1 MAKVKTRYERNRR
14 GIAGSTAVT
23 EEPEFERRRKM
34 ATIEEL
40 IKQYETDPEL
50 KAEVE
55 KILEDQKITI
65 GEFMGFVKK
74 HDVEISLS
82 DFSKVIQEAK
92 EAGLIK

>member
-1 MAKVKTRYERNRR
+1 
-14 GIAGSTAVT
+14 
-23 EEPEFERRRKM
+23 M

-74 HDVEISLS
+74 HNVEISLS
-82 DFSKVIQEAK
+82 DFPKVIQEAK
-92 EAGLIK
+92 DAGLIK

>member
-1 MAKVKTRYERNRR
+1 
-14 GIAGSTAVT
+14 
-23 EEPEFERRRKM
+23 M

-40 IKQYETDPEL
+40 IEQYETDPEL

-65 GEFMGFVKK
+65 AEFMAFAKNHDLKVSLKEFPEVIKK
-74 HDVEISLS
+74 
-82 DFSKVIQEAK
+82 AK